1 MKGPGFYGQ
10 NFYIIKDEKEL
21 IRENLIRVLLTSPG
35 ERPMSDFGCRLKD
48 YLLNQSNVLVQ
59 EVQDEI
65 KKAITKWEKRIE
77 VQNVFVEL
85 VEEHAARI
93 NVVCKIK
100 ETFDDFNLDTVIRF

>member
-65 KKAITKWEKRIE
+65 KKA
-77 VQNVFVEL
+77 
-85 VEEHAARI
+85 EEHAARI